1 MAPALVKQCTA
12 KERDSISRKIFD
24 LSYIPPISIACFDQV
39 GRPCL
44 NGDKLFVRQLYT
56 ADQLTNKFDPF
67 MNERDSKMPLPDLF
81 QKQATTN
88 DIDIMNK
95 KAGSFEHIQE
105 NVSALNPKS
114 CNLIANKDKSSANC
128 QQINHKQSNPSTTS
142 SEALISLLNE
152 KQCQIQLKLAG
163 CNNDIIGLQERLR
176 NFQFRSLQSHS
187 GETFGTTKLN
197 SSEYQSS
204 HDSAN
209 CKQQIGS
216 KESILSKAVE
226 TIKPKLKKIYDTIHY
241 TWDEETDNE
250 ELDEDYKCRIPIGR
264 GKKRSEKLV
273 FIVLLLFDFTSSN
286 FCMIADMIG
295 T

>member
-24 LSYIPPISIACFDQV
+24 LSYIPPLSIACFDQV
-39 GRPCL
+39 GRPCI
-44 NGDKLFVRQLYT
+44 NRDKLFVRQLYKT
-56 ADQLTNKFDPF
+56 DHLTNKFDPF

-81 QKQATTN
+81 QKQATSSN

-105 NVSALNPKS
+105 NISAVNPKS

-142 SEALISLLNE
+142 SEALISRLNE
-152 KQCQIQLKLAG
+152 KQCQIQLKLTR
-163 CNNDIIGLQERLR
+163 CNNEIIGLQDRLR
-176 NFQFRSLQSHS
+176 NFQFCSLRSHA
-187 GETFGTTKLN
+187 GESVGTTLN

-216 KESILSKAVE
+216 KESILSKPVE
-226 TIKPKLKKIYDTIHY
+226 TIKPRLKRIYDTIHY

-250 ELDEDYKCRIPIGR
+250 ELDEDYKCRIPVGR

-273 FIVLLLFDFTSSN
+273 FIVLLFDLVNSN
-286 FCMIADMIG
+286 FRMITVMIG